1 MMPNCLNNMS
11 WDALKRLGTAA
22 PATAHIGDFKDEV
35 LKDGSPVQFRI
46 IGINHDVTSDGRI
59 VPLTWEMVDCMPNR
73 YPWCLDGDVRG
84 SWPDSYLFRAM
95 NDPDGDVYQL
105 MPDGII
111 EVAVPIVKQTAKVVG
126 DSFEI
131 VNSTEKFFIKSE
143 AETFGR
149 AIYSAPGEGHW
160 YGWYRQE
167 DVPWYKL
174 RNGSREYT
182 MLRSP
187 SCSNAASFCIVVTNG
202 TAYDYSASLSYGL
215 APAFG
220 F

>member
-1 MMPNCLNNMS
+1 
-11 WDALKRLGTAA
+11 
-22 PATAHIGDFKDEV
+22 
-35 LKDGSPVQFRI
+35 
-46 IGINHDVTSDGRI
+46 
-59 VPLTWEMVDCMPNR
+59 
-73 YPWCLDGDVRG
+73 
-84 SWPDSYLFRAM
+84 M

-187 SCSNAASFCIVVTNG
+187 YYNFAFSFCLVHTNG
-202 TAYDYSASLSYGL
+202 TATGNAASYSLGL